1 MELRE
6 KEKEMCYISKVFD
19 GIEILEQKAVR
30 AFTTYQWP
38 RNRGMT
44 ITHTPK
50 ILSLIHISEP
60 TRPKR

>member
-50 ILSLIHISEP
+50 ISMVS
-60 TRPKR
+60 R